1 MKACDWVVYAK
12 RPFAGPQQVLDYV
25 GRYTHR
31 VAISNNRLL
40 DIEGDQVQFKW
51 KDYRNG
57 DQVKA
62 MTLSAAK
69 EEVRPSRTCGRLQ
82 RAQAVCQAGRP
93 FAPPGLGRLRQAC
106 LRRTSASAALS
117 RPLHSPRCH
126 LESS

>member
-1 MKACDWVVYAK
+1 MQWFPTFDQYCSTSQPRWLKVPFCSQRCQVAKMKACDWVVYAK
-12 RPFAGPQQVLDYV
+12 RPFAGPQQVLDYA

-62 MTLSAAK
+62 MTLSADEFIRRFLTRRSRNQTSEAMMP
-69 EEVRPSRTCGRLQ
+69 EWPSSC
-82 RAQAVCQAGRP
+82 
-93 FAPPGLGRLRQAC
+93 
-106 LRRTSASAALS
+106 
-117 RPLHSPRCH
+117 
-126 LESS
+126 